1 MAFFFSLCMEG
12 AGVRGGSEKEG
23 MGGAFGATERSNFW
37 SGLAFVF
44 VLF

>member
-12 AGVRGGSEKEG
+12 TGIRGGSEKEG
-23 MGGAFGATERSNFW
+23 MGDALRATEMSNFW

>member
-1 MAFFFSLCMEG
+1 MAFFFSLYMEG

-23 MGGAFGATERSNFW
+23 MGDAFGATERSNFW